1 MSLLDS
7 SEPTARQG
15 FFVSFPAI
23 PLVRSVILSPLC
35 VILTIP
41 LCKNQKIV
49 SMSVANSRSEGSVQ
63 QRSLYQVDVL
73 RSFVA
78 KAPQDDKGM
87 RHPERS
93 EGTR

>member
-35 VILTIP
+35 VIQTIP

-49 SMSVANSRSEGSVQ
+49 SMSVANSRSEGSRILPLSVIL
-63 QRSLYQVDVL
+63 SG
-73 RSFVA
+73 A
-78 KAPQDDKGM
+78 KDLGNVKK
-87 RHPERS
+87 
-93 EGTR
+93 

>member
-7 SEPTARQG
+7 SEPTVRQG

-35 VILTIP
+35 VILTIL

-49 SMSVANSRSEGSVQ
+49 SMSVANSRSEGS
-63 QRSLYQVDVL
+63 RILSLSVIL
-73 RSFVA
+73 SGA
-78 KAPQDDKGM
+78 KDLGNVKK
-87 RHPERS
+87 
-93 EGTR
+93 